1 MELRFDGLY
10 SRVAAI
16 GRSSIRGILLVTVS
30 LLPGL
35 PGSWSSAYERW
46 KLNIIKSCLA
56 GYTET
61 VRNRGRT
68 WPVTM
73 DTYKHG
79 ARCWSHWSRERE
91 LQVHTWPNGNMNLDK
106 TSGWLSTFQFAPG
119 LIVYCECEW
128 VYLALMQLVISLS
141 SWLPSVI
148 RDQDGI
154 KRNNKHDP
162 FRNNLLRL
170 FFLLSPARSQW
181 DVNIGIMRGDKWEAA
196 MVSDGGDPGPPV
208 ISDAIRGQCRCPD
221 LSGQFPGRS

>member
-1 MELRFDGLY
+1 
-10 SRVAAI
+10 
-16 GRSSIRGILLVTVS
+16 
-30 LLPGL
+30 
-35 PGSWSSAYERW
+35 
-46 KLNIIKSCLA
+46 
-56 GYTET
+56 
-61 VRNRGRT
+61 
-68 WPVTM
+68 M

-91 LQVHTWPNGNMNLDK
+91 RVTGPYTWPNGNMNLDK

-128 VYLALMQLVISLS
+128 VYLALMQLVISVS

-170 FFLLSPARSQW
+170 FFLLSARSQW

-196 MVSDGGDPGPPV
+196 MVSDGGDPDQMPSVVSAGV
-208 ISDAIRGQCRCPD
+208 RI
-221 LSGQFPGRS
+221 FPGNFPAAHNRLTQGSDKGVTVTRHGPHLLSTHQGSKLNFQENLAVRSVESPQ